1 MTLCPYSSDELH
13 DIHCVLEDLIAEATL
28 LSPNIDVDEIIERL
42 FDLTDHGERDPNK
55 LRAGVLG
62 RRHS

>member
-28 LSPNIDVDEIIERL
+28 LSPNIDVDDIIER
-42 FDLTDHGERDPNK
+42 HCS
-55 LRAGVLG
+55 A
-62 RRHS
+62 